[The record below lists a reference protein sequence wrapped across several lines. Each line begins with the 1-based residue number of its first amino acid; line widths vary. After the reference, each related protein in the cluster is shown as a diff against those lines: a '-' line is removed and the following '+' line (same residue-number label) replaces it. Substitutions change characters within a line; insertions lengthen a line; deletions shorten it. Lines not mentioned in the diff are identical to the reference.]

1 MSGVPTARLPIVPGD
16 TRRRQLLE
24 AALTVFAR
32 HGYRKTSMD
41 EIAQAADVSRQGLYL
56 HFPTKEDL
64 FREMVLQVMQRC
76 ETAVS
81 TALAAPGVLLEDRLV
96 SAFDESVGRFV
107 EAKGSDVDD
116 MINACHVLL
125 GPLLEEHRS
134 LFADHIADV
143 VESSGLAAYYAT
155 RGLTARQ
162 LADTLCATAEGLKSR
177 CRSRAEFVGGI
188 RVAVHA
194 LCLPLEAGR

>member
-1 MSGVPTARLPIVPGD
+1 
-16 TRRRQLLE
+16 
-24 AALTVFAR
+24 
-32 HGYRKTSMD
+32 MD
-41 EIAQAADVSRQGLYL
+41 EIAQAAEVSRQGLYL

-64 FREMVLQVMQRC
+64 FREMVCHVIQRC

-81 TALAAPGVLLEDRLV
+81 AALAAPGVLLEDRLV

-116 MINACHVLL
+116 MMNACHVLL

-134 LFADHIADV
+134 LFADHIAAV

-155 RGLTARQ
+155 RGVTARQ
-162 LADTLCATAEGLKSR
+162 LADTLCATADGLKYR
-177 CRSRAEFVGGI
+177 CTSRAEFVDGI
-188 RVAVHA
+188 RAAVLA
-194 LCLPLEAGR
+194 LCLPLESGR